1 MASAYFGLNR
11 GQSGRTSIAGTSP
24 VTESAS
30 ASGST
35 DVEIRVDLT
44 KSLEIS
50 EIYQLVERIQEWI
63 MENRSKFLTQNN

>member
-11 GQSGRTSIAGTSP
+11 GQTEFTGDAAGTQG

-44 KSLEIS
+44 KSLNKNEVVMLVN
-50 EIYQLVERIQEWI
+50 QLNSWI
-63 MENRSKFLTQNN
+63 LKNKSKFLPD